1 MKKIFATLVFCHYF
15 LFAQIPS
22 SVISPIF
29 IQDKIEGKNK
39 SGIIVGL
46 GVGIPSLSTQYLSGY
61 TFQNVTSYGY
71 HLIVGYQDFTRL
83 LSPFPPNIFG
93 ARMSFEFD
101 DTFHIGEKT
110 INSSNLLI
118 NYDLLIDAFARRKN
132 PIGFIIGVNLGL
144 TQIKGYQSFS
154 FSIGAKL
161 GLSLA
166 FTTDHRLDITYKV
179 ASSGPL
185 QGDRLYF
192 YSPYTIDLTYTY
204 RFSIP
209 IKKQEKIKEENPF
222 DNTKYL
228 LKANPQQ

>member
-1 MKKIFATLVFCHYF
+1 MKRVFVALIFCHYF
-15 LFAQIPS
+15 LFAQTPS
-22 SVISPIF
+22 SAISPTF
-29 IQDKIEGKNK
+29 IQDKFDGKNK
-39 SGIIVGL
+39 SGIVVGL
-46 GVGIPSLSTQYLSGY
+46 GLGLPSLSTQYLSGH
-61 TFQNVTSYGY
+61 TFSNITSYGY
-71 HLIVGYQDFTRL
+71 HFLVGYQDFTRL

-93 ARMSFEFD
+93 ARISFEFD
-101 DTFHIGEKT
+101 DTFHIGERT

-118 NYDLLIDAFARRKN
+118 NYDLLIDAFARKKN
-132 PIGFIIGVNLGL
+132 PIGFIIGINLGL
-144 TQIKGYQSFS
+144 TQIKSYQSFS

-185 QGDRLYF
+185 QGNSLYF

-209 IKKQEKIKEENPF
+209 FKRQETVKENPF

-228 LKANPQQ
+228 LKTKPQ